1 MGRDG
6 KMNVLVLGNS
16 GAGKSTLIKA
26 ISGIEVQ
33 TGVGEGN
40 TQKIDVYESSTWPIR
55 CIDTK
60 GFEYSKLEQ
69 FKTIWQ
75 VKKFTREQVALSQKD
90 QDGGVGIDAVWY
102 CIEGTARRTFSYN
115 IEMMNRAVRKWK
127 NIPVFVV
134 ITKSYS
140 EADIEENIQAV
151 RSAFA
156 KNNHINLQAIIPVV
170 AEAYQINDETVV
182 TPRGIEVLCSATL
195 DRSEMAISIS
205 EENKNRMILEQKRFT
220 ANALVTGATA
230 AAIVVGAAP
239 VPFADS
245 LILVPLETGL
255 TKGILKVYGVEFT
268 GELITSIVG
277 STAITNVAR
286 AALSALK
293 TIPNIAGS
301 VLNAVVAGFFVAALG
316 EAVIALSEALY
327 TGKIDREKISSAVD
341 FVSNKLSSN
350 PALSAGVKYLA
361 SHSDKLQGQSAK
373 EIFGS
378 VQKALTEA
386 AKSLKK

>member
-182 TPRGIEVLCSATL
+182 TPRGIDVLCSATL

-230 AAIVVGAAP
+230 AAIVVGAVP